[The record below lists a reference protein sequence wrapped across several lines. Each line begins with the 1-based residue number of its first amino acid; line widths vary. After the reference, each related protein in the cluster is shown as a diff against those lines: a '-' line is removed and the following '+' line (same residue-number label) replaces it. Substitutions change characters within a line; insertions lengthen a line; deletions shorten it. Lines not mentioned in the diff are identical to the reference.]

1 MPSYDLKCQC
11 GHEFNLMASM
21 SDRENKRISCPVC
34 GSNALDPVFKS
45 LGIISSRRSPERPS
59 CPNAHVCGGGCA
71 H

>member
-21 SDRENKRISCPVC
+21 SDRENRLIHCPVC
-34 GSNALDPVFKS
+34 GSNSLEAVFKS
-45 LGIISSRRSPERPS
+45 LGILRSRKAQGDSA
-59 CPNAHVCGGGCA
+59 CPHAHVCGGGCS